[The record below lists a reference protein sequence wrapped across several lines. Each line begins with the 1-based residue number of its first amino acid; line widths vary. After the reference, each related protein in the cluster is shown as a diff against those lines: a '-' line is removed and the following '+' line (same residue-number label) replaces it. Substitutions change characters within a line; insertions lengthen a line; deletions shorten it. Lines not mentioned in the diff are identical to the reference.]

1 MVIKTSTF
9 FISASICDC
18 SIFTIDHVTFSF
30 SSGIRGIKKENELE
44 IESILARIRLGDRKA
59 FAEVVMR
66 FQKPLFGFLGRMGL
80 SQAVCEEIAQET
92 FVRAWISLGRYD
104 PAISMFSTWIY
115 TIARN
120 LALNELGKAARR
132 PEISGE
138 SLPEHPCEAHPA
150 ESMNRLQQALLK
162 LDPSDRSILA
172 LAYVEGMAQ
181 SEIAQ
186 MEGCSKG
193 AVKVRI
199 HRAKQKLKAFLEK
212 DDE

>member
-1 MVIKTSTF
+1 M
-9 FISASICDC
+9 
-18 SIFTIDHVTFSF
+18 
-30 SSGIRGIKKENELE
+30 E
-44 IESILARIRLGDRKA
+44 IGAIIEKILRGDRRA
-59 FAEVVMR
+59 FAEVVGR

-80 SQAVCEEIAQET
+80 SQAVSEEIAQET
-92 FVRAWISLGRYD
+92 FVRAWVNLGQYD
-104 PAISMFSTWIY
+104 PAIAMFSTWIF